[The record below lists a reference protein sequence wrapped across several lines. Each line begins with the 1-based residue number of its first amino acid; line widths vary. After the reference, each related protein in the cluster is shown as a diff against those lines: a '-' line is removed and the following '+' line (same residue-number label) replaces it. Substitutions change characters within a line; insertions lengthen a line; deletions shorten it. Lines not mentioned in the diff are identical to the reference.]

1 MSRDEKNTSPY
12 SSTKKYEPLN
22 YDDINDD
29 SLYLNK
35 EQEIKKKTII
45 WKFKL
50 IVYTMKTT

>member
-1 MSRDEKNTSPY
+1 MSRNEKNT
-12 SSTKKYEPLN
+12 STKKYEPLN